1 MSLEVLSQM
10 PAPAVNGNWGAFFA
24 LVAILIKDLGK
35 WIAESRRDRIVD
47 KLEMERQVL
56 ASRTADSNEEAV
68 KVLGEIKGKL
78 QEEHV
83 INRIRNENL
92 SRIVYD
98 SQVAIGVVSDKINN
112 VCKGTCNLREP
123 MIKPKSIFDKPTSF
137 P

>member
-1 MSLEVLSQM
+1 MNVEILSQM

-35 WIAESRRDRIVD
+35 WIAESRRDKIVD

-68 KVLGEIKGKL
+68 KVLAEIKGKL

-92 SRIVYD
+92 SRTVYD
-98 SQVAIGVVSDKINN
+98 AQVAIGVVNGKLDN

-123 MIKPKSIFDKPTSF
+123 MIKPKSAFDSNKTF